1 MVDMLPVFNPCT
13 APVQRQKRES
23 AMKHPPPTRRHPVAA
38 FTAAVLLALAASA
51 ATVLPDHSAEASDA
65 LLTLPARLQQLLL
78 P

>member
-1 MVDMLPVFNPCT
+1 
-13 APVQRQKRES
+13 
-23 AMKHPPPTRRHPVAA
+23 MKHPPPTRRHPVAA

-65 LLTLPARLQQLLL
+65 LLALPARLQQLLL